1 MNLDE
6 VSQKMQKAIEWLK
19 EEVATIRTGR
29 ATSALVEH
37 VVIGAYGDTS
47 RMRVIELATI
57 AVPDAQT
64 ITITPYDQS
73 IIGDI
78 RRDIEAA
85 NIGLTPSID
94 NNLIRISVPALSS
107 ERRLEFVKL
116 LHVKLEEGRVKIR
129 QIRHEKMGELKR
141 GFEEGTLPE
150 DDRTHLEEE
159 LQDLTDKMMAE
170 IDAMGRVKE
179 AELMQV

>member
-6 VSQKMQKAIEWLK
+6 VNQKMHKAVEWLK
-19 EEVATIRTGR
+19 VEVATIRTGR

-37 VVIGAYGDTS
+37 VVIGAYGGSS
-47 RMRVIELATI
+47 RMRVIELGTI

-78 RRDIEAA
+78 RRDLEAA

-94 NNLIRISVPALSS
+94 NNLIRISVPALTA
-107 ERRLEFVKL
+107 ERRLEFIKL

-141 GFEEGTLPE
+141 GFEEGELPE
-150 DDRTHLEEE
+150 DDRTRLEKE

-170 IDAMGRVKE
+170 IESLGRAKQ